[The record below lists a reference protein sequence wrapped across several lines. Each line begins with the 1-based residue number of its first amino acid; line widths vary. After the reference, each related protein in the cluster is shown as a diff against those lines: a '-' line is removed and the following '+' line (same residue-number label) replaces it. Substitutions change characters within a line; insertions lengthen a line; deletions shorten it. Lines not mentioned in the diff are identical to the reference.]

1 MGREATCMCEWN
13 GEMARVKALIEPP
26 ELILRGEIRRRL
38 PFSEL
43 RQLRTEG
50 GALRFKYGNDA
61 VTLKLEASMAE
72 RWAKAILTPP
82 PNLARKLGITPES
95 TVWMIGEIDDAA
107 LEKALAEA
115 RRVAHKGPAVV
126 VDMIVARVNTAAEI
140 ARAFKTA
147 AKGTSNGVPIWIVYR
162 KGPGHAINESGVREM
177 GLAAGIV
184 DVKVA
189 SVSPVLTG
197 LKFVRRKKPKRL
209 LISSTDCGYGRARRA
224 SASCIIGKA

>member
-43 RQLRTEG
+43 RQLRAES
-50 GALRFKYGNDA
+50 GALRFKYGGDA
-61 VTLKLEASMAE
+61 VTLKLEARTAE
-72 RWAKAILTPP
+72 KWAKAILTPP
-82 PNLARKLGITPES
+82 PSLAKKLGITRES
-95 TVWMIGEIDDAA
+95 TVWLIGDSDDAA
-107 LEKALAEA
+107 LEGAQAEA
-115 RRVAHKGPAVV
+115 RRVARKGAGVGADV
-126 VDMIVARVNTAAEI
+126 IVARVNTAAEL

-147 AKGTSNGVPIWIVYR
+147 AKATRNGVPIWIVYR
-162 KGPGHAINESGVREM
+162 KGPGQAISESDVRET

-197 LKFVRRKKPKRL
+197 LKFVRRKNPKR
-209 LISSTDCGYGRARRA
+209 S
-224 SASCIIGKA
+224 